1 MIKVLIVDDQR
12 LMRDGLSTLLSLEP
26 DMEVIGTAEDGQK
39 GIELALS
46 QDVDV
51 ILMDIRMPGVDGI
64 SGLQQIHASR
74 PDIRVLM
81 LTTFDDEDD
90 VVRALSSGAVGY
102 LLKDMPGEEIAA
114 SIRTAVAGGAVL
126 PPRIAR
132 TFLSAVQNSQAPP
145 GHTPVPNAPTGSPAG
160 VSHKPG
166 NYAKP
171 TGTAHRIDSDHRVDT
186 ASRVGT
192 QIGGASEETSE
203 DSLEESPTER
213 LTEREQDVLHCLA
226 RGMSNREIADTLFVT
241 EGTVKNH
248 VSNLM
253 AKLGLRDRTQAALY
267 AVRHGYGIQ

>member
-1 MIKVLIVDDQR
+1 MGGEWRLIKVLIVDDQR
-12 LMRDGLSTLLSLEP
+12 LMRDGLSTLLNLEA
-26 DMEVIGTAEDGQK
+26 DMEVIGTAADGQN

-46 QDVDV
+46 EDVDV
-51 ILMDIRMPGVDGI
+51 ILMDIRMPGLDGI
-64 SGLQQIHASR
+64 SALQQIHASR

-126 PPRIAR
+126 PPRIAK
-132 TFLSAVQNSQAPP
+132 TFLSAVQNSQ
-145 GHTPVPNAPTGSPAG
+145 TPANRPSMRFNAP
-160 VSHKPG
+160 
-166 NYAKP
+166 
-171 TGTAHRIDSDHRVDT
+171 
-186 ASRVGT
+186 
-192 QIGGASEETSE
+192 
-203 DSLEESPTER
+203 LEES

-248 VSNLM
+248 VSNLI

-267 AVRHGYGIQ
+267 AVRHGYGLQ